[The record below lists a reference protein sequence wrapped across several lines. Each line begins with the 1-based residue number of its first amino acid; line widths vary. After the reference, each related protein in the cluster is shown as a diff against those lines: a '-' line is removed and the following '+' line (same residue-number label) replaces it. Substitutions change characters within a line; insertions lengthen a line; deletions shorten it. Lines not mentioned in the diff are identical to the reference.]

1 MRVNWGRDLKPP
13 PSPSPWP
20 FLRLLLASGAP
31 EPLPLVDVWWDSGC
45 TVFQRRGIK
54 KSTGDVAVCYGSGTQ
69 LWRPLKK
76 RTLLSGQCI
85 LERPRCCYLTLA
97 LWNLYRSS
105 CFPKTFETKGT
116 PHTLYSLPGHRVDIC
131 WCSIPPGPTGP
142 ESCFH
147 LGPCILHGSGSD
159 LPSVSLI
166 LTSHSWR
173 CPTSVFDPFQTPKE
187 AITIQKSFLF
197 EEALVFGPRPCR
209 A

>member
-1 MRVNWGRDLKPP
+1 MRRRRKACGPGEMRVNWGRDLKPP

-31 EPLPLVDVWWDSGC
+31 EPVPLVDVWWDSGC
-45 TVFQRRGIK
+45 TVFQRRGTK

-105 CFPKTFETKGT
+105 CFPKTFETK
-116 PHTLYSLPGHRVDIC
+116 RN
-131 WCSIPPGPTGP
+131 
-142 ESCFH
+142 
-147 LGPCILHGSGSD
+147 
-159 LPSVSLI
+159 
-166 LTSHSWR
+166 TSHSVQPAWAPSGHLLVQYSAGSHGTR
-173 CPTSVFDPFQTPKE
+173 IMLSLGTLHTPR
-187 AITIQKSFLF
+187 FRL
-197 EEALVFGPRPCR
+197 
-209 A
+209 